1 MAQAAKVDTDFGTGD
16 APILHEKLRAGERS
30 AFERIYLEHKH
41 RLLTLAAALTGDR
54 HTAEDVVHDVFRQ
67 LINDNAQLQEKTNL
81 RAYLSVCTRN
91 RAFDLGRRR
100 KRRNLTAVASAG
112 SQPKAVDP
120 VEAATESEQAVA
132 VLQAVNE
139 LPSEQRE
146 VLSLHIWGDLPFEEI
161 GPLQGISKGAAYARY
176 RSALEKLRLKL
187 RSDSHG

>member
-1 MAQAAKVDTDFGTGD
+1 MGD
-16 APILHEKLRAGERS
+16 APIPQNKLRPDDRGALEGVYR
-30 AFERIYLEHKH
+30 EHKD

-67 LINDNAQLQEKTNL
+67 LINDNARLQERTNL

-91 RAFDLGRRR
+91 RAIDVGRRR
-100 KRRNLTAVASAG
+100 KTRNLTVAVSAG

-120 VEAATESEQAVA
+120 AEAVTESEQAVA
-132 VLQAVNE
+132 LLRAVNE
-139 LPSEQRE
+139 LPPEQRE
-146 VLSLHIWGDLPFEEI
+146 VLSLHIWGNLPFEEI

-176 RSALEKLRLKL
+176 RKALEKLRLKL